1 MDRNLSPWHAV
12 RVRSRFENIVTANL
26 TCQGLAVFYPTYV
39 ARRERDGRTS
49 TIDLPLFP
57 GYVFCR
63 IGASSKSKVLLSA
76 GVLFVAG
83 DSASRQSVVEN
94 EISALQSLTRS
105 SLHYE
110 AAPLTSSG
118 LRVQVID
125 GALRNVEGTLIEP
138 AKARL
143 ALPVSLVQRSVFVD
157 LAEGTEVVPVLASD
171 RKAVAVPA

>member
-1 MDRNLSPWHAV
+1 M
-12 RVRSRFENIVTANL
+12 
-26 TCQGLAVFYPTYV
+26 VFYPTRV
-39 ARRERDGRTS
+39 ARRERDGQVR

-63 IGASSKSKVLLSA
+63 IAASSKSKVLLSA

-83 DSASRQSVVEN
+83 DASSRQSAVEN
-94 EISALQSLTRS
+94 EISVLQSLTRS

-125 GALRNVEGTLIEP
+125 GALRNVEGVLVEP
-138 AKARL
+138 GKVRL
-143 ALPVSLVQRSVFVD
+143 SLPVSLLQRSVFVD
-157 LAEGTEVVPVLASD
+157 LAEGTEVVPVVASG
-171 RKAVAVPA
+171 RNAVPIPA